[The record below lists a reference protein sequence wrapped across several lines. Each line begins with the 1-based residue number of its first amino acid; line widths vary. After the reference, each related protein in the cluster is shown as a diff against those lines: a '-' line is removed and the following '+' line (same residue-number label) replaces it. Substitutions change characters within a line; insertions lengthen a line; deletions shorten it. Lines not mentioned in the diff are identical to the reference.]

1 MIDSYKYL
9 IAELTSSDEPF
20 LWEMLY
26 RAIHIPVGGIAP
38 PQQIVYSP
46 ELSRYVEQWG
56 QENDFGLKAVFA
68 DDLQP
73 VGAAWLRLM
82 TGENRGY
89 GYIDELTPELSIA
102 VLAEHRG
109 KGVGT
114 RLLSELFE
122 SIAGKYKAIS
132 LSVSDDNPAK
142 RLYQRLGFEIFSQ
155 EGTSLTMK
163 KNLERRLSDNRLE
176 Q

>member
-1 MIDSYKYL
+1 
-9 IAELTSSDEPF
+9 
-20 LWEMLY
+20 MLY
-26 RAIHIPVGGIAP
+26 QAIHVPVGGIAP
-38 PQQIVYSP
+38 PQQLVHGS

-56 QENDFGLKAVFA
+56 REHDFGLKAMSA

-89 GYIDELTPELSIA
+89 GYVDELTPELSIA

-114 RLLSELFE
+114 RLLNELFE
-122 SIAGKYKAIS
+122 SIAGRYKAIS

-142 RLYQRLGFEIFSQ
+142 RLYERLGFKVIGE

-163 KNLERRLSDNRLE
+163 KNLA
-176 Q
+176 

>member
-1 MIDSYKYL
+1 MNDSYKYL
-9 IAELTSSDEPF
+9 IAEITSSDGPF

-26 RAIHIPVGGIAP
+26 QAIHVPAGSVAP
-38 PQQIVYSP
+38 LRQIVNSP

-56 QENDFGLKAVFA
+56 QENDFGLKAVST
-68 DDLQP
+68 DDQQP
-73 VGAAWLRLM
+73 VGAVWLRLM

-89 GYIDELTPELSIA
+89 GYIDDLTPELSIA
-102 VLAEHRG
+102 VFAEHRG

-114 RLLSELFE
+114 RLLNELFE
-122 SIAGKYKAIS
+122 SIAGKHKAIS

-142 RLYQRLGFEIFSQ
+142 KLYQRLGFVIVSR

-163 KNLERRLSDNRLE
+163 KNLV
-176 Q
+176 

>member
-1 MIDSYKYL
+1 MNDSYKYL
-9 IAELTSSDEPF
+9 IAEITSSDEPF

-26 RAIHIPVGGIAP
+26 HAIHVPAGGIAP
-38 PQQIVYSP
+38 PQQIVYGP
-46 ELSRYVEQWG
+46 ELCRYVEQWG
-56 QENDFGLKAVFA
+56 QENDFGLKAVSA
-68 DDLQP
+68 DDQQP

-89 GYIDELTPELSIA
+89 GYIDDLTPELSIA
-102 VLAEHRG
+102 VFAEHRG

-114 RLLSELFE
+114 RLLNELFE
-122 SIAGKYKAIS
+122 SVAGKYKSIS

-142 RLYQRLGFEIFSQ
+142 GLYQRLGFVIVSR

-163 KNLERRLSDNRLE
+163 KNLA
-176 Q
+176 

>member
-1 MIDSYKYL
+1 MNDSYKYL
-9 IAELTSSDEPF
+9 IAEITSSDEPF

-26 RAIHIPVGGIAP
+26 QAIHVPAGSVAP
-38 PQQIVYSP
+38 PQSIINSP
-46 ELSRYVEQWG
+46 ALSRYVQQWG
-56 QENDFGLKAVFA
+56 QENDFGLKAVSA

-73 VGAAWLRLM
+73 FGAAWLRLM

-89 GYIDELTPELSIA
+89 GYVDDLTPELSIA

-114 RLLSELFE
+114 RLLNELFE

-142 RLYQRLGFEIFSQ
+142 RLYQRLGFVIVSR

-163 KNLERRLSDNRLE
+163 KNLG
-176 Q
+176 

>member
-1 MIDSYKYL
+1 MDDSYKYL
-9 IAELTSSDEPF
+9 IAEITSSDEPF

-26 RAIHIPVGGIAP
+26 QAIHVPAGSVAP
-38 PQQIVYSP
+38 PRQIVNSP

-56 QENDFGLKAVFA
+56 QKNDFGLKAVST
-68 DDLQP
+68 DDQQP
-73 VGAAWLRLM
+73 VGAVWLRLM

-89 GYIDELTPELSIA
+89 GYIDDLTPELSIA
-102 VLAEHRG
+102 VFAEHRG

-114 RLLSELFE
+114 RLLNELFE
-122 SIAGKYKAIS
+122 SITGKHKSIS

-142 RLYQRLGFEIFSQ
+142 GLYQRLGFVIVSR

-163 KNLERRLSDNRLE
+163 KNLV
-176 Q
+176 

>member
-9 IAELTSSDEPF
+9 IEKLVPSDENF

-26 RAIHIPVGGIAP
+26 QAIHVPEGSTAP
-38 PQQIVYSP
+38 PRSIINSP

-56 QENDFGLKAVFA
+56 QENDFGLKAVSA
-68 DDLQP
+68 NDLQP
-73 VGAAWLRLM
+73 FGAVWLRLM

-89 GYIDELTPELSIA
+89 GYIDDSTPELSIA

-109 KGVGT
+109 KEVGKH
-114 RLLSELFE
+114 LLNELFE

-142 RLYQRLGFEIFSQ
+142 RLYQRLGFEIVSR

-163 KNLERRLSDNRLE
+163 KDMA
-176 Q
+176 

>member
-1 MIDSYKYL
+1 MIGSYKYL
-9 IAELTSSDEPF
+9 IEKLIPTDEHF

-26 RAIHIPVGGIAP
+26 QAIHVPTGSIAP
-38 PQQIVYSP
+38 PRQIVNSP

-56 QENDFGLKAVFA
+56 QANDFGLKAVSA
-68 DDLQP
+68 NDLQP
-73 VGAAWLRLM
+73 FGAVWLRLM
-82 TGENRGY
+82 RGY
-89 GYIDELTPELSIA
+89 GYIDDLTPELSIA

-114 RLLSELFE
+114 RLLNELFE

-142 RLYQRLGFEIFSQ
+142 RLYRRLGFEIVSRD
-155 EGTSLTMK
+155 GTSLTMK
-163 KNLERRLSDNRLE
+163 KDMI
-176 Q
+176 

>member
-1 MIDSYKYL
+1 MAEVNDSYKYL
-9 IAELTSSDEPF
+9 IAEITSSDEPF

-26 RAIHIPVGGIAP
+26 QAIHVPAGGIAP

-56 QENDFGLKAVFA
+56 QENDFGLKAVST

-89 GYIDELTPELSIA
+89 GYIDDLTPELSIA

-114 RLLSELFE
+114 RLLNELFE

-142 RLYQRLGFEIFSQ
+142 RLYQRLGFEIVSQ

-163 KNLERRLSDNRLE
+163 KNLV
-176 Q
+176 

>member
-1 MIDSYKYL
+1 MDDSYKYL
-9 IAELTSSDEPF
+9 IAEITSSDEPF

-26 RAIHIPVGGIAP
+26 QAIHVPAGRVAP
-38 PQQIVYSP
+38 PRQIVNSP
-46 ELSRYVEQWG
+46 ELSRYVQQWG
-56 QENDFGLKAVFA
+56 QENDFGLKAVST
-68 DDLQP
+68 DDQQP
-73 VGAAWLRLM
+73 VGAVWLRLM

-89 GYIDELTPELSIA
+89 GYIDDLTPELSIA
-102 VLAEHRG
+102 VFAEHRG

-114 RLLSELFE
+114 RLLNELFE
-122 SIAGKYKAIS
+122 AIAGKHKAIS

-142 RLYQRLGFEIFSQ
+142 GLYQRLGFVIVSR

-163 KNLERRLSDNRLE
+163 KNLERRLSDNRFD

>member
-1 MIDSYKYL
+1 MDDSYKYL
-9 IAELTSSDEPF
+9 IAEIASSDEPF

-26 RAIHIPVGGIAP
+26 QAIHVPAGSVAP
-38 PQQIVYSP
+38 PRQIVNSP
-46 ELSRYVEQWG
+46 ELSRYVQQWG
-56 QENDFGLKAVFA
+56 QENDFGLKAVST
-68 DDLQP
+68 DDRQP

-89 GYIDELTPELSIA
+89 GYIDDLTPELSIA

-114 RLLSELFE
+114 RLLNELFE
-122 SIAGKYKAIS
+122 SIAGKHKSIS

-142 RLYQRLGFEIFSQ
+142 GLYQRLGFVIVSR
-155 EGTSLTMK
+155 EGTSLTMR
-163 KNLERRLSDNRLE
+163 KNLA
-176 Q
+176 

>member
-1 MIDSYKYL
+1 MNDSYKYL
-9 IAELTSSDEPF
+9 IAKLTSSDEPF

-26 RAIHIPVGGIAP
+26 QAIHVPAGSVAP
-38 PQQIVYSP
+38 LREIVNSP

-56 QENDFGLKAVFA
+56 QANDFGLKAVSA
-68 DDLQP
+68 DDRQP
-73 VGAAWLRLM
+73 FGAVWLRLM
-82 TGENRGY
+82 KGENRGY
-89 GYIDELTPELSIA
+89 GYVDDLTPELSIA
-102 VLAEHRG
+102 VLAEHRA

-114 RLLSELFE
+114 RLLNELFE

-142 RLYQRLGFEIFSQ
+142 RLYQRLGFEIINR

-163 KNLERRLSDNRLE
+163 KNMI
-176 Q
+176 

>member
-1 MIDSYKYL
+1 MSDPYWYL
-9 IAELTSSDEPF
+9 IAELNSSDEPF

-26 RAIHIPVGGIAP
+26 QAIYVPAGSIAP
-38 PQQIVYSP
+38 PRQIVNKP

-56 QENDFGLKAVFA
+56 LENDFGLKAMSTV
-68 DDLQP
+68 DRQP
-73 VGAAWLRLM
+73 LGAAWLRLM

-89 GYIDELTPELSIA
+89 GYIDDFTPELSIA
-102 VLAEHRG
+102 VLREHRG

-114 RLLSELFE
+114 RLLNELFK
-122 SIAGKYKAIS
+122 SVAGKYKAIS

-142 RLYQRLGFEIFSQ
+142 RLYQRLGFEIVSH

-163 KNLERRLSDNRLE
+163 KNLT
-176 Q
+176 